1 MDTSRTLC
9 AGIFYGK
16 GDLKARYLNG
26 PTSDGSSG
34 PSWTREPKIGPD
46 PNRPEPPSLP
56 VTRLSIA
63 SLIARK
69 LCVTLQDHSQKVF
82 FVFCDA
88 SNPIFLAGV
97 PSNRVPI
104 AELIRS
110 PSGGQDDE
118 IRVHPATPV
127 KQETFQETAP
137 SSEDDSERLRDINL
151 RLDAIRNLDHLEEVV
166 TEVEDRFLGIETSN
180 SDGTMHFE
188 FIQIARILAE
198 TSVKLDPLED
208 SWEEAARRNGGQL
221 FPWLQSDCDR
231 QMRALAKRLRFLQI
245 ALNRNDPEEA
255 AAQNNETRSRSKIIK
270 DRLEAINSLLELQLA
285 VASMERKSTSGQ
297 FFSPEAHY
305 NCRRQQLINAGEEL
319 RQVEYA
325 LKESAKNPKV
335 LEMCWEEAVVKH
347 GAELRLWL
355 QADCHK
361 ELQALEEKLSFLWQ
375 HLAALQEDQALQ
387 VEVMSPEEGEIV
399 EAEPLQRN
407 IKLIKE
413 PQKDQATQ
421 VEDMSPEEG
430 EIVDAEPRQ
439 RNIKLIKEPQ
449 KDQATQVEDMSPEE
463 GEIVEAEPR
472 QGILLDPTLTDRRG
486 RSGGSAV
493 SPSSCPQFP
502 NFTVLAEFSKS
513 LDLRIGAFTDLE
525 RLKRFIASMEA
536 RAQNDSRRRES
547 SLEIKSHIND
557 LHECDKK
564 RGRIKKMVSESSA
577 SLGKPEQWREE
588 AERRLGARIS
598 TWTSKEFEAER
609 KATYE
614 RVRYLRKV
622 MLSRK
627 SSNEDPVSPKRIA
640 FHPLETFSEG
650 PPKRSRRGILS
661 RELSVGSALGRFPR
675 LLSSG
680 QDRSSPIEATKLS

>member
-1 MDTSRTLC
+1 MRPST
-9 AGIFYGK
+9 
-16 GDLKARYLNG
+16 
-26 PTSDGSSG
+26 GSF
-34 PSWTREPKIGPD
+34 
-46 PNRPEPPSLP
+46 PE
-56 VTRLSIA
+56 
-63 SLIARK
+63 
-69 LCVTLQDHSQKVF
+69 
-82 FVFCDA
+82 
-88 SNPIFLAGV
+88 GV

-127 KQETFQETAP
+127 KQETFQETAS

-180 SDGTMHFE
+180 SVVNSDGTMHFE
-188 FIQIARILAE
+188 FSQIARILAE

-245 ALNRNDPEEA
+245 ALNQNDPEEA
-255 AAQNNETRSRSKIIK
+255 AAQNNEKRNRSKIIK
-270 DRLEAINSLLELQLA
+270 NRLEAINSLLELQLA

-325 LKESAKNPKV
+325 LKESAKNLGV

-375 HLAALQEDQALQ
+375 HLAALQEDQASQ
-387 VEVMSPEEGEIV
+387 VEERPVH
-399 EAEPLQRN
+399 L
-407 IKLIKE
+407 
-413 PQKDQATQ
+413 
-421 VEDMSPEEG
+421 
-430 EIVDAEPRQ
+430 EPRQ
-439 RNIKLIKEPQ
+439 RNIELTKEPLMEN
-449 KDQATQVEDMSPEE
+449 AC
-463 GEIVEAEPR
+463 
-472 QGILLDPTLTDRRG
+472 
-486 RSGGSAV
+486 GG
-493 SPSSCPQFP
+493 PSSKGPQWEIKRIS
-502 NFTVLAEFSKS
+502 AEQSKS

-525 RLKRFIASMEA
+525 RLKRFIASIEA
-536 RAQNDSRRRES
+536 RAQNDSRRRKS
-547 SLEIKSHIND
+547 SREIKNHIHD
-557 LHECDKK
+557 LHECDEK
-564 RGRIKKMVSESSA
+564 RGRIKKMVSESGA

-598 TWTSKEFEAER
+598 TWTAKEFEAER

-622 MLSRK
+622 MLGR
-627 SSNEDPVSPKRIA
+627 SSNEDPVA
-640 FHPLETFSEG
+640 
-650 PPKRSRRGILS
+650 PKRSRTGMRS
-661 RELSVGSALGRFPR
+661 RELDVDSVLGRPTTP
-675 LLSSG
+675 SK
-680 QDRSSPIEATKLS
+680 RSRTGTGAWK

>member
-1 MDTSRTLC
+1 MKDSLKRIRWTNPIGFLETGERKHRRPFREQMDTSRTLC

-88 SNPIFLAGV
+88 
-97 PSNRVPI
+97 
-104 AELIRS
+104 
-110 PSGGQDDE
+110 
-118 IRVHPATPV
+118 
-127 KQETFQETAP
+127 K
-137 SSEDDSERLRDINL
+137 DDSERLRDINL

-245 ALNRNDPEEA
+245 ALNQNDPEEA

-270 DRLEAINSLLELQLA
+270 DRLEAINSLLELQLAVASMERKSTSAINSLLELQLA

-472 QGILLDPTLTDRRG
+472 QGDIVGPNSNR
-486 RSGGSAV
+486 
-493 SPSSCPQFP
+493 PQGEIWRIS
-502 NFTVLAEFSKS
+502 AEFSKS